1 MTNIVKTSLISL
13 TQNHVK
19 SDSDHETLF
28 SVQNAITA
36 IRLGEP
42 FLIEDGGGYHLC
54 LGVDGISEATFASFL
69 SQQLGRSPLLILSS
83 ERGGALGFDKTL
95 PISMSIS
102 SNDTAGNLYMIA
114 ASHPAKVNRRPIFEQ
129 TNAAPALDL
138 LIKAKH
144 LPACLFYSNIANH
157 AALIEQEIVV
167 VSKQAIEHYEAAKVK
182 SLRRKSEAPIPVR
195 GGINTRMVVFQ
206 YATGET
212 EIALVVGKPDITKEL
227 PIRIHSACVT
237 GDIFGSER
245 CDCGDQLRLAIEKL
259 EEMGGGAVLYLD
271 QEGRGIGLVN
281 KIRAYDLQD
290 QSLDTVDANR
300 TLGFEDDMRDYA
312 VAANMVRALGW
323 QSVSILTNNPNK
335 MNALEKYGLEVVDR
349 VSHQA
354 PMNENNSHYL
364 RTKAKRSGHM
374 LKYK

>member
-1 MTNIVKTSLISL
+1 MTHIVKTLLVALS
-13 TQNHVK
+13 QNDAK
-19 SDSDHETLF
+19 SDHETLLN
-28 SVQNAITA
+28 VQNAITA

-42 FLIEDGGGYHLC
+42 FLIEDEGTHHFC
-54 LGVDGISEATFASFL
+54 LGIDGITNQSFV
-69 SQQLGRSPLLILSS
+69 SFTNEQFGRSPVLILSS
-83 ERGGALGFDKTL
+83 ERSAALGFDKTS
-95 PISMSIS
+95 PIAMSLTPS
-102 SNDTAGNLYMIA
+102 DTTDSLYAIA
-114 ASHPAKVNRRPIFEQ
+114 ASHPAKISKRPVYEQ
-129 TNAAPALDL
+129 ANALTALDL
-138 LIKAKH
+138 LIKTKH
-144 LPACLFYSNIANH
+144 LPACLFYSNISNPQP
-157 AALIEQEIVV
+157 LIERGVV
-167 VSKQAIEHYEAAKVK
+167 VISKQTIELYESAKIK

-195 GGINTRMVVFQ
+195 GGINTRMVVFE
-206 YATGET
+206 YATGEN

-227 PIRIHSACVT
+227 PIRIHSACAT

-259 EEMGGGAVLYLD
+259 DALGGGAVLYLD

-312 VAANMVRALGW
+312 VAANMVHALGW
-323 QSVSILTNNPNK
+323 SAVSILTNNPNK
-335 MNALEKYGLEVVDR
+335 VSALEKYKLEVVNR
-349 VSHQA
+349 ISHQA

-364 RTKAKRSGHM
+364 RTKAKRSGHF